1 MTSASTSPALP
12 TDQAVLEYL
21 QRKGL
26 GTAALELSNLL
37 KKEKPKDTR
46 AELEEEDYVFR
57 NQRTLLAKST
67 GGSYGSDR
75 DSAWP
80 LVQWGVPEKDVDG
93 GIGAEE
99 ARTYLRSF
107 TELQLWVLS
116 LPDHD
121 AAGVVTQANPLERA
135 RALLQGGD
143 KEQSPSSVASL
154 MEELVKNKEPKGG
167 VADSSS
173 HTTTYNLPP
182 SAKAELLSVTFAL
195 LVHTYCE
202 LLEVGMEQTAH
213 GLRDAFQPIYLP
225 QYETELRDL
234 NNCTSTEDAMRLNA
248 HNSQHMEAVNTL
260 KAISVQVS
268 SYQLQREQAQMALQQ
283 QASNDPN
290 TAAKLQLLIQEIDK
304 KISILRIKYQELS
317 QRATMAF
324 AKMHDL
330 PFLRRARAVRWRLA
344 LSAQTYGLLVSFLKP
359 LLPMSTLLQ
368 TKCEIHVE
376 RRDPLPFTP
385 GIVFAGFEKESDD
398 TDRPSFLH
406 TLDIA
411 WAVPSRAT
419 DASNEKLPF
428 PKYDLDKQYPNEE
441 EASRQKQL
449 VEYNRSLLIHGFRR
463 LEALERKRN
472 YEKMEG
478 DAVDAV
484 SHIHKPICD
493 PLKPSVLMTTLSSSV
508 GAKVVSFSAPTAT
521 RDIASIWDE
530 PGIGVCCMKQG
541 NNWLAAGCDDS
552 AVRIFDLSK
561 RNLTTEPVSVL
572 LGHKNGFPVF
582 DIDWNGNALLSAGG
596 DGSIRLWDPSLTGPY
611 GATDTSTSSN
621 AAKLVP
627 GVRTETASF
636 PNGAALAV
644 YRGHLSPVWSV
655 AWSPAGYYF
664 ASAGA
669 DATARIWVTDRP
681 TPVRLLVG
689 HTSSNVNC
697 ITWHP
702 NGNYILTAGDDGTC
716 RLWDVHSGRTVRLL
730 TGAKTSVKQCL
741 ISPNGRYAFA
751 ADYSGTLTQW
761 DLAQGQVIR
770 SWNQCS
776 TSTSTN
782 SSTSRAVQAMAI
794 DPACQSLAV
803 AGDDFTVRLWDL
815 SNARSSEPALSM
827 PCQRS
832 MIMDLQYTSRNLLLA
847 AGKVVTPVPVSSSF
861 YKKKKGM
868 LQ

>member
-1 MTSASTSPALP
+1 M
-12 TDQAVLEYL
+12 YL
-21 QRKGL
+21 
-26 GTAALELSNLL
+26 S
-37 KKEKPKDTR
+37 
-46 AELEEEDYVFR
+46 
-57 NQRTLLAKST
+57 
-67 GGSYGSDR
+67 
-75 DSAWP
+75 
-80 LVQWGVPEKDVDG
+80 
-93 GIGAEE
+93 
-99 ARTYLRSF
+99 SF

-121 AAGVVTQANPLERA
+121 TAGVSTQPNPLERA
-135 RALLQGGD
+135 RALLRGNGTDQ
-143 KEQSPSSVASL
+143 PPPSVASL
-154 MEELVKNKEPKGG
+154 MEELAKNRETER
-167 VADSSS
+167 SSAAAAAAAS
-173 HTTTYNLPP
+173 SQMTTYNLPP

-202 LLEVGMEQTAH
+202 LLEVGMERTAH
-213 GLRDAFQPIYLP
+213 SLRDAFQPIYLP
-225 QYETELRDL
+225 YYEEEFRDL
-234 NNCTSTEDAMRLNA
+234 NHCVTTEDTMRLNA

-260 KAISVQVS
+260 KAISVQVT

-283 QASNDPN
+283 QAQNDPN
-290 TAAKLQLLIQEIDK
+290 TAAKLQVLIQEIDK
-304 KISILRIKYQELS
+304 KISILRAKYQELS

-324 AKMHDL
+324 DKMHDL

-344 LSAQTYGLLVSFLKP
+344 LSAQTYGLLVTFLRP

-385 GIVFAGFEKESDD
+385 GIVFAGFEQDSNDEDK
-398 TDRPSFLH
+398 PSMLH
-406 TLDIA
+406 KLDIA
-411 WAVPSRAT
+411 WAAPSRAISSSH
-419 DASNEKLPF
+419 DKLPF
-428 PKYDLDKQYPNEE
+428 PKYELEKEYPNEE
-441 EASRQKQL
+441 EAARQKHL
-449 VEYNRSLLIHGFRR
+449 VEYNRSLLVHGFRR

-472 YEKMEG
+472 YEKM
-478 DAVDAV
+478 DKDVADDV
-484 SHIHKPICD
+484 SQMHKPVCD
-493 PLKPSVLMTTLSSSV
+493 PLQPSVLLTTISCSV
-508 GAKVVSFSAPTAT
+508 GAKVVSSSAPSAT

-530 PGIGVCCMKQG
+530 PGLGICCMKQG
-541 NNWLAAGCDDS
+541 SNWLAAGCDDS
-552 AVRIFDLSK
+552 SVRIFDLSK
-561 RNLTTEPVSVL
+561 NSLTTEPVSVL

-582 DIDWNGNALLSAGG
+582 DVDWNGDALLSAGG

-611 GATDTSTSSN
+611 GATSTSTSPSK
-621 AAKLVP
+621 AASTLVP
-627 GVRTETASF
+627 GMRTETASF

-697 ITWHP
+697 VTWHP
-702 NGNYILTAGDDGTC
+702 NGNYLLTAGDDGTC

-730 TGAKTSVKQCL
+730 TGAKTSIKQCL
-741 ISPNGRYAFA
+741 ISPNGKYAIA

-761 DLAQGQVIR
+761 ELAQGQLIR
-770 SWNQCS
+770 SWSHSN
-776 TSTSTN
+776 TGN
-782 SSTSRAVQAMAI
+782 SGSRHIQAMAM
-794 DPACQSLAV
+794 DASCRSLAV

-815 SNARSSEPALSM
+815 SSEKSEPTLSM

-832 MIMDLQYTSRNLLLA
+832 MVMDLQYTKRNLLLA

-861 YKKKKGM
+861 YRKKKEM
-868 LQ
+868 LE